1 MDLDLVTAAAEAAA
15 AAAAL
20 LAAEVVVTLPPL
32 LKVRLRVLI
41 GPAFVVAGRIP
52 AAEGREAMVHK

>member
-1 MDLDLVTAAAEAAA
+1 MDLIATTA

-41 GPAFVVAGRIP
+41 GPLPLEVEVAGRVP
-52 AAEGREAMVHK
+52 AAGGREAMVHQ